1 MSEKAKWEK
10 LNAHVDGELDADDA
24 VEIADAA
31 ANDPAV
37 AHDLVALTHVK
48 AALADSIDAPDL
60 EIPRGGVTG
69 EKTYW
74 LRNVAAAVTV
84 LAVGAAALFHI
95 VSSNMGSTSGT
106 QWIATA
112 HNEWVVATERK
123 DTMAMPRTVGS
134 SVPELERV
142 YIPDLS
148 SARLRVA
155 HIGQP
160 PNDGQRGALIV
171 GYRGT
176 RGCTVTLAIS
186 RRTDGLSDKLAPV
199 TVGGMRGF
207 AWRTGDIAFYVIAH
221 GMAETRLKGVAEG
234 IRETNIRYLP
244 LRPET
249 SLALAKNRA
258 ESPPC
263 RV

>member
-37 AHDLVALTHVK
+37 AHDLAALTHVK
-48 AALADSIDAPDL
+48 AVLADSIDAPDL

-134 SVPELERV
+134 SVPRTGAGLHTRPFLGAASCGACWTTAERR
-142 YIPDLS
+142 
-148 SARLRVA
+148 SARCPHRWLPGDTRM
-155 HIGQP
+155 
-160 PNDGQRGALIV
+160 
-171 GYRGT
+171 YRDT
-176 RGCTVTLAIS
+176 CDLA
-186 RRTDGLSDKLAPV
+186 
-199 TVGGMRGF
+199 
-207 AWRTGDIAFYVIAH
+207 
-221 GMAETRLKGVAEG
+221 
-234 IRETNIRYLP
+234 TNR
-244 LRPET
+244 
-249 SLALAKNRA
+249 RA
-258 ESPPC
+258 E
-263 RV
+263 